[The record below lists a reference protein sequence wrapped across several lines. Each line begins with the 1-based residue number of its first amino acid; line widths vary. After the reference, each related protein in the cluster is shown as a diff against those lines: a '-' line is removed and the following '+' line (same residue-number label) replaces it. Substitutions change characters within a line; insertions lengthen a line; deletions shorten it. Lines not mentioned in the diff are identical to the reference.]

1 MAAAVIPELDDRGVS
16 ANTIVMAALRGGHPE
31 ERGVSDCNWM
41 AGSSPA
47 MTAERKFAN
56 VFMISY
62 ASGNI
67 GAIKSRKG
75 EALFGI
81 ESRLAL
87 RLAGMTAPWRDQRTL
102 LSTLP
107 HCPFH
112 DMGAS

>member
-67 GAIKSRKG
+67 GAIKSWKG

-81 ESRLAL
+81 VHIEAAIFYDPGSHYVR
-87 RLAGMTAPWRDQRTL
+87 PE
-102 LSTLP
+102 
-107 HCPFH
+107 
-112 DMGAS
+112 